1 MKGKDIEITKKA
13 CEKFKTTPVSII
25 NFVEGTRF
33 TKDKKE
39 RLNSPYKNLLATKAG
54 GIAFVLASMGDQ
66 LQSILDVTIIYP
78 NGNKSFWDFLC
89 GKVKDIKVQVTSH
102 PITIIPKGDY
112 INDTDYRKDFHQ
124 WLNSM
129 WTEKDRYIE
138 EMLEQNRQQAAKA
151 I

>member
-1 MKGKDIEITKKA
+1 M
-13 CEKFKTTPVSII
+13 
-25 NFVEGTRF
+25 EGTRF
-33 TKDKKE
+33 TEEKKDK
-39 RLNSPYKNLLATKAG
+39 LNSPYKNLLVTKAG

-66 LQSILDVTIIYP
+66 LQSIVDVTIIYP

-112 INDTDYRKDFHQ
+112 INDEDYRKNFHQ

-129 WTEKDRYIE
+129 WAKKDRYIE
-138 EMLEQNRQQAAKA
+138 ETLEQNRQQSANAV
-151 I
+151 